1 MTRIRIRLQP
11 ALLCAEAAF
20 LAILAASG
28 PHLWLLPLAA
38 LALVFAALFSRGN
51 AIAAPIGILISAW
64 WLSVGS
70 TRFPV
75 VSDLPVV
82 FPVLAIILGIAS
94 AFLGILSG
102 LNPDNLRR
110 DLDAKLT
117 QLVVI
122 IHFIAAGFLFADRFI
137 ALSLASFL
145 AICASVFCLLV
156 SLDSLLKL
164 LTRLYTPRRHWPQLP
179 ALGTFFF
186 FRWFGKNW
194 RALLP
199 SKASSADEF
208 SLKLPEMWMWPTI
221 RNSLPAL
228 LLTVLAF
235 IFASTTLHEIGPG
248 SQGVRHRL
256 GKWEDAPLSAG
267 LHVSL
272 PYPFGGVRTVETSL
286 IRESVLGFRSDPGK
300 PILWERAH
308 YEGEA
313 MSLVGGGDDFL
324 SISVPI
330 FYRIGNAAD
339 YLRSSSHPEKL
350 LRDIGERILLS
361 LTVRR
366 PAAEIMT
373 TARESMRREF
383 HTTLQQELDRLHSG
397 LRIESVYLRDIHPP
411 VEVAPFFQ
419 DVVAAMEDKEAY
431 IHDGES
437 YQRDIVT
444 RALGTARETI
454 TVANAN
460 AENRL
465 ARAIGESSRFV
476 SLSQARRESPALY
489 DLREGYRIF
498 DSCLAGAKKAIF
510 DDAMRTDMP
519 THLDLRKVLNP
530 DFMTD
535 TPPAHQSLVPSP
547 ARLLDSFDLD
557 IEGYLKTGQ
566 GEAPAIDSMPA
577 DPDNL
582 LNR

>member
-1 MTRIRIRLQP
+1 MPRLRINPQA
-11 ALLCAEAAF
+11 ALLFAEAAF
-20 LAILAASG
+20 LVSIAAGGS
-28 PHLWLLPLAA
+28 HFWLLPLAA
-38 LALVFAALFSRGN
+38 LAIVFASLLSRGITV
-51 AIAAPIGILISAW
+51 ALPFCILISVW
-64 WLSVGS
+64 WLSIGT

-75 VSDLPVV
+75 TTDLPVV
-82 FPVLAIILGIAS
+82 FPVLAILLGIAS

-102 LNPDNLRR
+102 LNEKNIRR
-110 DLDAKLT
+110 DLHTKLA
-117 QLVVI
+117 QLVII
-122 IHFIAAGFLFADRFI
+122 IHFIAAGFLFADRFV
-137 ALSLASFL
+137 AVSLASLL

-156 SLDSLLKL
+156 SFDSLLKL

-179 ALGTFFF
+179 APGTFFF

-199 SKASSADEF
+199 SKASAEDEF
-208 SLKLPEMWMWPTI
+208 SLKLPEMWMWPAI

-228 LLTVLAF
+228 LITVLA
-235 IFASTTLHEIGPG
+235 ILFASSAVHEIGPA
-248 SQGVRHRL
+248 SQGVRHHF
-256 GKWEDAPLSAG
+256 GKWDTAPLPAG

-272 PYPFGGVRTVETSL
+272 PYPFGGIRTVGTGEMRET
-286 IRESVLGFRSDPGK
+286 VLGFRSDPGK

-313 MSLVGGGDDFL
+313 MSLVGGGDDLL

-339 YLRSSSHPEKL
+339 YLRSSTAPEKL
-350 LRDIGERILLS
+350 LRDIGDRILLS

-383 HTTLQQELDRLHSG
+383 HTLLQTELDRIYSG
-397 LRIESVYLRDIHPP
+397 LHIESVYLRDIHPP

-444 RALGTARETI
+444 RARGTSIETI

-460 AENRL
+460 AGNRL
-465 ARAIGESSRFV
+465 LRATGESSRFV
-476 SLSQARRESPALY
+476 SLSNARQENPSLY

-498 DSCLAGAKKAIF
+498 DSTLAGAKKAIF
-510 DDAMRTDMP
+510 DDAMRAEMP

-530 DFMTD
+530 DFMSD
-535 TPPAHQSLVPSP
+535 SPPTPQSLVPRP
-547 ARLLDSFDLD
+547 GRLLDSFDLD
-557 IEGYLKTGQ
+557 IEGYLRTGQ

-582 LNR
+582 LKK